1 MSKTIEDYTEK
12 RLEEF
17 DEIKKGFLAVRQG
30 EWWASDEDFIKSFI
44 TETIQQVVAE
54 EKEKYKNK
62 IIASLD
68 KPLKEGSKR

>member
-1 MSKTIEDYTEK
+1 MSKDYTEK

-17 DEIKKGFLAVRQG
+17 DEMKKGFLAVRQG
-30 EWWASDEDFIKSFI
+30 EWWASDEDFVKSFI